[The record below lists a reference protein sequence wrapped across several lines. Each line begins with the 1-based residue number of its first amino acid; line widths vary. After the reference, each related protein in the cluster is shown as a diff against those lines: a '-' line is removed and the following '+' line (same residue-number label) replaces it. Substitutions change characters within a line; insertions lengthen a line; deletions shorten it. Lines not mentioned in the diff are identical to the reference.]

1 VRDFPTEFLW
11 GSSTSAHQVEG
22 DNVANDWSAWET
34 ESGSLVVEPAGLA
47 IDHYRRYDDDFALL
61 ASLGQNAH
69 RFSLEWSRIEP
80 EPGAFSEPALQHYAD
95 VLASLHG
102 HGLTPVV
109 TLHHKTVP
117 LWFAERGGWL
127 APDALEHFARYVDAV
142 VHRLGAAM
150 SYVCTINE
158 PQIIAVF
165 GHLTGQFPPALRDEA
180 AADRVNRV
188 LMRAHRL
195 AVALCREHAPETLVG
210 TCLQLVPL
218 SPMRPDD
225 AADAAATALLRRLM
239 VDDHLEDLRSGGD
252 VGDWVGV
259 QYYTRAAVDSRL
271 PGLIAPAGPEVEST
285 QMGWEVYPEGFGEML
300 RAAASTGLPVL
311 VTENGVA
318 TSDDGQRLRYLQSH
332 LGELLAALQDGVDV
346 RGYLHWSAFDN
357 FEWNHGYA
365 PTFGLIG
372 IDRENGLRR
381 VVRPSAVAYGGVA
394 STGRI
399 SALEAEV
406 DRAMPRSDSYAEAE
420 TG

>member
-1 VRDFPTEFLW
+1 
-11 GSSTSAHQVEG
+11 
-22 DNVANDWSAWET
+22 
-34 ESGSLVVEPAGLA
+34 
-47 IDHYRRYDDDFALL
+47 
-61 ASLGQNAH
+61 
-69 RFSLEWSRIEP
+69 
-80 EPGAFSEPALQHYAD
+80 
-95 VLASLHG
+95 
-102 HGLTPVV
+102 
-109 TLHHKTVP
+109 
-117 LWFAERGGWL
+117 
-127 APDALEHFARYVDAV
+127 
-142 VHRLGAAM
+142 
-150 SYVCTINE
+150 
-158 PQIIAVF
+158 
-165 GHLTGQFPPALRDEA
+165 
-180 AADRVNRV
+180 
-188 LMRAHRL
+188 
-195 AVALCREHAPETLVG
+195 
-210 TCLQLVPL
+210 
-218 SPMRPDD
+218 MRPDD

-372 IDRENGLRR
+372 
-381 VVRPSAVAYGGVA
+381 
-394 STGRI
+394 
-399 SALEAEV
+399 V
-406 DRAMPRSDSYAEAE
+406 DRAPPRSDSYAEAE